1 LVGLYVRAGFV
12 YRCGMAIRR
21 EQSIS
26 LSTLR
31 GALLL
36 LPR

>member
-1 LVGLYVRAGFV
+1 VRRGFV
-12 YRCGMAIRR
+12 YRFGMAIRR
-21 EQSIS
+21 ELSIS

-36 LPR
+36 ILPR